1 MFSKSFPDLVSGL
14 IPRIFA
20 HHRHP
25 VFLQFAPRFWQLHPT
40 ATAAVAAFIR
50 KCPRLGQ
57 RGDSHQRDV
66 QAAFLVPGEALA
78 HDFLFPHMQWLQ
90 RGDFFPVGH
99 TPDAVELPMKPD
111 VHIFPLLILWH
122 GDFGSIRRRPA
133 ELFTLIVKTGGE
145 KPEVIVL
152 KMEPA
157 PALVDAAL
165 AQDDGL
171 HALAEGLANE
181 GPFLETDGWRYF
193 CHLSYLM
200 TSLDDLF
207 NFHLPLSR
215 FRVTFPTPKQNGGRS
230 STVELQIVVL
240 DVAGSSPVDHPT
252 FLRRRALHGSFM
264 EPLESR
270 IQYVFRQPA
279 LLDEALSHPSLRY
292 EKRKNIPDNQRLEF
306 LGDAVLQ
313 LVLSDA
319 IYHRLP
325 NADEG
330 LLTKLRTRLVS
341 EKPLASL
348 ARKLQLVD
356 YIKLGRGEAANKGRE
371 RESIQADA
379 MEALIGAIYVDGG
392 WEAARAFVLR
402 VVEADLQMILASP
415 EEMNPKGELQELL
428 QATGGVGPEYHIVD
442 AHGPDHEKQYAAAV
456 LWNGREL
463 GRGQG
468 TSKKDAQIQA
478 AAMALKGA
486 PLNSLLKE
494 FGSSTVVSARP
505 PEKV

>member
-1 MFSKSFPDLVSGL
+1 
-14 IPRIFA
+14 
-20 HHRHP
+20 
-25 VFLQFAPRFWQLHPT
+25 
-40 ATAAVAAFIR
+40 
-50 KCPRLGQ
+50 
-57 RGDSHQRDV
+57 
-66 QAAFLVPGEALA
+66 
-78 HDFLFPHMQWLQ
+78 
-90 RGDFFPVGH
+90 
-99 TPDAVELPMKPD
+99 
-111 VHIFPLLILWH
+111 
-122 GDFGSIRRRPA
+122 
-133 ELFTLIVKTGGE
+133 
-145 KPEVIVL
+145 
-152 KMEPA
+152 
-157 PALVDAAL
+157 
-165 AQDDGL
+165 
-171 HALAEGLANE
+171 
-181 GPFLETDGWRYF
+181 
-193 CHLSYLM
+193 
-200 TSLDDLF
+200 
-207 NFHLPLSR
+207 
-215 FRVTFPTPKQNGGRS
+215 
-230 STVELQIVVL
+230 
-240 DVAGSSPVDHPT
+240 
-252 FLRRRALHGSFM
+252 M

-279 LLDEALSHPSLRY
+279 LLDEALSHPSFRY

-325 NADEG
+325 KADEG

-348 ARKLQLVD
+348 ARKLQLAD

-392 WEAARAFVLR
+392 WEAACTFVLR
-402 VVEADLQMILASP
+402 VVDADLQMILAAP
-415 EEMNPKGELQELL
+415 LEMNPKGELQELL
-428 QATGGVGPEYHIVD
+428 QATGGVAPDYHIVD